1 MDMGPFDWSGIY
13 YCIIYTLW
21 STLTSI
27 CYNRQELPDRILDLK
42 SELECLKQ
50 GVAEEREQFIQFVEK
65 EKAKLREEE
74 VNLNIKLAARNMIK
88 EKNKASAVQEEVV
101 VIDSDVEG
109 CSKGGEGEEKE
120 NLVNLPSEQKHVEV
134 REVGEE
140 QQESELASSKDIG
153 ERESENGESDE

>member
-1 MDMGPFDWSGIY
+1 MILIY
-13 YCIIYTLW
+13 QVHYSLIYQVH
-21 STLTSI
+21 
-27 CYNRQELPDRILDLK
+27 NRQELPDRILDLK

-50 GVAEEREQFIQFVEK
+50 GVAEERELFIQFVEK

-101 VIDSDVEG
+101 VSDSDVEG

-120 NLVNLPSEQKHVEV
+120 NLVNLPSEQKHAEV
-134 REVGEE
+134 REVGGE

-153 ERESENGESDE
+153 ERKSENGKIDE

>member
-1 MDMGPFDWSGIY
+1 MILIY
-13 YCIIYTLW
+13 QVHYSLIYQVH
-21 STLTSI
+21 
-27 CYNRQELPDRILDLK
+27 NRQELPDRILDLK

-88 EKNKASAVQEEVV
+88 EKNKASAVQEEVAV
-101 VIDSDVEG
+101 SDSDVEG

-153 ERESENGESDE
+153 ERESENEKIDE

>member
-1 MDMGPFDWSGIY
+1 MILIFQVHYSLIY
-13 YCIIYTLW
+13 QVH
-21 STLTSI
+21 
-27 CYNRQELPDRILDLK
+27 NRQELPDRILDLK

-101 VIDSDVEG
+101 VSDSDVEG
-109 CSKGGEGEEKE
+109 CSKGGEGEEKG
-120 NLVNLPSEQKHVEV
+120 NLVNLPSEQTHVEV

-153 ERESENGESDE
+153 ERKSENGKIDE

>member
-1 MDMGPFDWSGIY
+1 MNDYLLIY
-13 YCIIYTLW
+13 QVHYLLIYQVH
-21 STLTSI
+21 
-27 CYNRQELPDRILDLK
+27 NRQELPDRILDLK

-134 REVGEE
+134 REVGKE
-140 QQESELASSKDIG
+140 QQESVLASSKDIG
-153 ERESENGESDE
+153 ERESENGKIDD

>member
-1 MDMGPFDWSGIY
+1 MIY
-13 YCIIYTLW
+13 QVH
-21 STLTSI
+21 
-27 CYNRQELPDRILDLK
+27 NRQELPDRILDLK

-101 VIDSDVEG
+101 VSDSDVEG

-120 NLVNLPSEQKHVEV
+120 NLVNLPSEQKHVED
-134 REVGEE
+134 GKE
-140 QQESELASSKDIG
+140 QQESVLASSKDIG
-153 ERESENGESDE
+153 ERESENGKIDE

>member
-1 MDMGPFDWSGIY
+1 MIY
-13 YCIIYTLW
+13 QVH
-21 STLTSI
+21 
-27 CYNRQELPDRILDLK
+27 NRQELPDRILDLK

-50 GVAEEREQFIQFVEK
+50 GVAEERELFIQFVEK

-101 VIDSDVEG
+101 VSDSDVEG

-120 NLVNLPSEQKHVEV
+120 NLGNLPSEEKHVE
-134 REVGEE
+134 EEE
-140 QQESELASSKDIG
+140 QQEAELASSKDA
-153 ERESENGESDE
+153 EESES

>member
-1 MDMGPFDWSGIY
+1 MNDYLLIY
-13 YCIIYTLW
+13 QLHYLLIYQVH
-21 STLTSI
+21 
-27 CYNRQELPDRILDLK
+27 NRQELPDRILDLK

-50 GVAEEREQFIQFVEK
+50 GVAEERELFIQFVEK

-101 VIDSDVEG
+101 VSDSDVEG

-134 REVGEE
+134 GEDGKE
-140 QQESELASSKDIG
+140 QQESVLASSKDIG
-153 ERESENGESDE
+153 ERESENGKIDE

>member
-1 MDMGPFDWSGIY
+1 MNDYLLIY
-13 YCIIYTLW
+13 QVHYLLIYQVH
-21 STLTSI
+21 
-27 CYNRQELPDRILDLK
+27 NRQELPDRILDLK

-134 REVGEE
+134 REVGKE
-140 QQESELASSKDIG
+140 QQESVLASSKDIG
-153 ERESENGESDE
+153 ERESENGKIDE